1 MPITYTN
8 RKGWK
13 YFLCQGVTKTGKPR
27 YYFSRDQKSE
37 PLEEIPEGYEITES
51 VNGIVSLSK
60 VRPKLL
66 LKQEIAIVKS
76 AMQKHPQAKNYR
88 IDTKSKE
95 IKIYEQ
101 AGLDLLEIA
110 EMLAA
115 EFGFPGVVPKDFN
128 RAMKVNHNIYPQF
141 TPIMKFTLTDKKKR
155 LFRAQRMSYL
165 GNVDDWIDIEY
176 DKTIEELASTLIPTL
191 GTDEFFELY

>member
-27 YYFSRDQKSE
+27 YYFSREQKGE
-37 PLEEIPEGYEITES
+37 PLEKVPEGYEITES

-60 VRPKLL
+60 VRPILL
-66 LKQEIAIVKS
+66 LEQEIAIVEL
-76 AMQKHPQAKNYR
+76 AIQNHPYAEKYR
-88 IDTKSKE
+88 FDKKSKE

-101 AGLDLLEIA
+101 EGPDLLEIA
-110 EMLAA
+110 TMLAT
-115 EFGFPGVVPKDFN
+115 EFGFPGVVPEDFN
-128 RAMKVNHNIYPQF
+128 RAMKEDHNIYAQY
-141 TPIMKFTLTDKKKR
+141 TPIMRFTLTDKKNR

-165 GNVDDWIDIEY
+165 SGVDDWIDIEY
-176 DKTIEELASTLIPTL
+176 DKSIEELANALIPTL

>member
-1 MPITYTN
+1 
-8 RKGWK
+8 
-13 YFLCQGVTKTGKPR
+13 
-27 YYFSRDQKSE
+27 
-37 PLEEIPEGYEITES
+37 
-51 VNGIVSLSK
+51 
-60 VRPKLL
+60 
-66 LKQEIAIVKS
+66 
-76 AMQKHPQAKNYR
+76 MQKHPQAKNYR

-101 AGLDLLEIA
+101 AGPDLLEIA
-110 EMLAA
+110 EMLAT
-115 EFGFPGVVPKDFN
+115 EFGFPGLVPKDFN
-128 RAMKVNHNIYPQF
+128 RAMKENHSIYPQY